1 MLLKRGAEAELHLE
15 TFPGV
20 LHPFGEGRVVVKH
33 RVPKRYRIRELDLS
47 LREARTSLEAKLLFD
62 AKRAGVPTPP
72 VYEVDRENMR
82 VVMEYVEGK
91 PLKEV
96 LEGMG
101 KEERKRICRRI
112 GRYVARLHRRG
123 LVHGDLTTSN
133 LLLTPKGELYLVD
146 FGLGEY
152 TSSLEA
158 RGVDLHLL
166 RRALQSVHFRVA
178 EEAYR
183 EICSAYL
190 REFGKGGREVLA
202 RAEEI
207 GRRGR
212 YIGRE
217 ERGALLRDGK

>member
-15 TFPGV
+15 DFGI
-20 LHPFGEGRVVVKH
+20 LHPFGQGRVVVKH
-33 RVPKRYRIRELDLS
+33 RVPKGYRVRELDLS

-72 VYEVDRENMR
+72 VYEVDRGEMR
-82 VVMEYVEGK
+82 IVMEYVEGR
-91 PLKEV
+91 PLKEL

-101 KEERKRICRRI
+101 REERRRICRKI

-123 LVHGDLTTSN
+123 MVHGDLTTSN
-133 LLLTPKGELYLVD
+133 LLLTPGGELYLVD

-166 RRALQSVHFRVA
+166 KRALQSVHFGVA

-190 REFGKGGREVLA
+190 KEFGRGGREVLR

-212 YIGRE
+212 YVGRE
-217 ERGALLRDGK
+217 ERGALLRDGE

>member
-15 TFPGV
+15 DFQI
-20 LHPFGEGRVVVKH
+20 LHPFGEGKVVVKH
-33 RVPKRYRIRELDLS
+33 RIPKPYRVKELDLS
-47 LREARTSLEAKLLFD
+47 LRETRTSLEAKLLFD
-62 AKRAGVPTPP
+62 SKRVGVPTPP
-72 VYEVDRENMR
+72 VYEVDRKNMK
-82 VVMEYVEGK
+82 VVMEYVEGR

-96 LEGMG
+96 LEGLEEG
-101 KEERKRICRRI
+101 KRKEIYRKI
-112 GRYVARLHRRG
+112 GRYLARLHKG
-123 LVHGDLTTSN
+123 GMVHGDLTTSN
-133 LLLTPKGELYLVD
+133 LLLTEKGELYLVD

-166 RRALQSVHFRVA
+166 RRALQSVHFGLA

-190 REFGKGGREVLA
+190 KEFGKGGKEILE

-207 GRRGR
+207 AKRGR
-212 YIGRE
+212 YVGRE
-217 ERGALLRDGK
+217 ERGTLLRDGK

>member
-1 MLLKRGAEAELHLE
+1 MLLKRGAEAELHVE
-15 TFPGV
+15 DFT
-20 LHPFGEGRVVVKH
+20 LHPLGKGKVVVKH

-47 LREARTSLEAKLLFD
+47 LREARTSLEARLLSD
-62 AKRAGVPTPP
+62 AKRAGVLTPP

-82 VVMEYVEGK
+82 VVMEYVEGR

-96 LEGMG
+96 LEEMG
-101 KEERKRICRRI
+101 REERRRVCREI
-112 GRYVARLHRRG
+112 GRYVARLHRKG

-133 LLLTPKGELYLVD
+133 LLLTPGGDLYLVD

-166 RRALQSVHFRVA
+166 RRALQSVHFRIA

-207 GRRGR
+207 ARRGR

>member
-1 MLLKRGAEAELHLE
+1 MLMKRGAEAELHLE
-15 TFPGV
+15 DFAGT
-20 LHPFGEGRVVVKH
+20 LHPLGEGRVVVKH
-33 RVPKRYRIRELDLS
+33 RIPKGYRVRELDLS
-47 LREARTSLEAKLLFD
+47 LREDRTCLEARLLFD

-82 VVMEYVEGK
+82 LVMEYVEGRT
-91 PLKEV
+91 LKEV

-101 KEERKRICRRI
+101 REERRKIYRKI
-112 GRYVARLHRRG
+112 GRYLARLHRRG
-123 LVHGDLTTSN
+123 IVHGDLTTSN
-133 LLLTPKGELYLVD
+133 LILSSRGELYLVD

-152 TSSLEA
+152 TPSLEA

-166 RRALQSVHFRVA
+166 KRALQSVHFRVA

-190 REFGKGGREVLA
+190 REFGKEGKEVLR

-207 GRRGR
+207 AKRGR
-212 YIGRE
+212 YVGRE